1 MRWNRR
7 GVDQPSLLPNGADPD
22 DPEGLRTQVEVYSV
36 RAFVRSQRSLDRPGW
51 VSWNNRFGGGPM
63 LIIRQASVE
72 VSAPQGMLLESR
84 CYVFRGSQ
92 ATMSRDRI
100 GWGGTPLF
108 KKDSIRL
115 KLDSNAQLAV
125 TPRTDMDEVWTQLGR
140 AGIRIA
146 DTDS

>member
-1 MRWNRR
+1 
-7 GVDQPSLLPNGADPD
+7 
-22 DPEGLRTQVEVYSV
+22 
-36 RAFVRSQRSLDRPGW
+36 
-51 VSWNNRFGGGPM
+51 
-63 LIIRQASVE
+63 
-72 VSAPQGMLLESR
+72 
-84 CYVFRGSQ
+84 
-92 ATMSRDRI
+92 MSRDRI